1 MGRHRQVKF
10 CSYHITYF
18 EIRLYVG
25 LITIKVKFLLH
36 DDNWPTE
43 TAAGTTRGG
52 RGKRR
57 GGRGA
62 KRLQDDVL
70 EAQADGVSPQGI
82 SPLYMRFR

>member
-52 RGKRR
+52 RGKRG

-62 KRLQDDVL
+62 KRLQ
-70 EAQADGVSPQGI
+70 ADGVGDVQLTYRYALSPVI
-82 SPLYMRFR
+82 PDVKI